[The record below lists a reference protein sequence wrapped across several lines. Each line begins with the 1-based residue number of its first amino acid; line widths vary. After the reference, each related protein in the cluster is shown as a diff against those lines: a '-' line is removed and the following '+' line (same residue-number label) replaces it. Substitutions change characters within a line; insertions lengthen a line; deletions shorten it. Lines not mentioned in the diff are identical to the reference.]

1 MKNLTLLVFVFSLFL
16 QPQKTFADICDK
28 DEIIKL
34 MAERNYI
41 DLNDSSFC
49 VDFGNFPNVR
59 VKMAEGSYDL
69 NGQRNISDKLKGQD
83 ESIKKL
89 VNLLNSTDTLAAGQ
103 KFTIQTKG
111 IADGTFNATTD
122 HDATILKELADAKG
136 IISPAKI
143 ASIIEASDSEG
154 GRAILEEISK
164 LNVAAKKPE
173 NSGLKYSD
181 IKDDSRLKSLI
192 RNFYLARSRGDRLCS
207 DIFGASGKCDSKGEI
222 SPELDSGKRCF
233 SGCCDERRGAIV
245 DIVAPQ
251 KELMSIGGSGNYKAP
266 FRSPSRNYQGKL
278 QMAASMSVF
287 SLPIKEDAA
296 LENDILNKRLF
307 EESYE
312 KDHQRFKD
320 ALAGSGCENNA
331 FAIDSVRRIYWT
343 VKGMKDRVSPELYS
357 AIQKNDFKK
366 AYALYEQ
373 ATLDKKDEDLN
384 LLSSLF
390 SGANTNLAVNSRS
403 NCPKIQDKDQN
414 WGGDY
419 RKIRLGKAPF
429 TKCQVVSDAE
439 SLKGKSITDVHK
451 MIQGKDQ
458 KVYVIQDTT
467 ARNNFYL
474 YDRDTNSK
482 THFTFDH
489 KNPDCEGLGVH
500 PGWRAPKNAVRNDD
514 AITLACIQATTRSG
528 FKLPAEFHA
537 QAPKIGSVVPS
548 DPLNCLSVA
557 QAIDHEMA
565 DQNPN
570 GAFVLSKEAESSQKA
585 YCKVQSNNVLNI
597 NIDPKDLTIV
607 GGAAAGKQGYMCTGC
622 SSGVAYDAKTKKFKY
637 QARQED
643 RKVAGENGNQKALA
657 AKTWTEGA
665 ANKNH
670 PLTMASIK
678 HLRSYVIP
686 NCGTSCEDACAC
698 LRSGNIEEKLKA
710 NGVNVIDFSDLTNGN
725 KKLVGSYPGD
735 KPGSFACIYTPPV
748 PHTCSYNP
756 LGATN
761 EEAHSLD
768 HGLDKCPMTEKLKV
782 MPKTSKVAVT
792 DEMIK
797 KYKTNCA
804 QVSFPSTEDQCQSN
818 NGGVMCKKKRVAN
831 SCAEP
836 DAKTSKSKSS
846 NAVRQ

>member
-1 MKNLTLLVFVFSLFL
+1 MKNLILLAFTTLLL
-16 QPQKTFADICDK
+16 QPFTASADVCDK

-41 DLNDSSFC
+41 DLNDNSFC

-69 NGQRNISDKLKGQD
+69 NGQRNLNDKLKGQD
-83 ESIKKL
+83 ESIKRL
-89 VNLLNSTDTLAAGQ
+89 VNLLNSTETLAAGQ

-111 IADGTFNATTD
+111 IADGTFNSTGD
-122 HDATILKELADAKG
+122 QDATILKELGDANG
-136 IISPAKI
+136 VISPAKI
-143 ASIIEASDSEG
+143 ASIIEASDAEG
-154 GRAILEEISK
+154 GKAILEEISK
-164 LNVAAKKPE
+164 LNVASKKPE
-173 NSGLKYSD
+173 SSGLKFSD
-181 IKDDSRLKSLI
+181 IKDDSRLKSMI
-192 RNFYLARSRGDRLCS
+192 RNFYLARSRGDKLCS
-207 DIFGASGKCDSKGEI
+207 DIFGANGKCDSKGEI
-222 SPELDSGKRCF
+222 SPNLDSGKHCF
-233 SGCCDERRGAIV
+233 DGCCDERRGAIV

-251 KELMSIGGSGNYKAP
+251 KELMSVGGSGNYKAP
-266 FRSPSRNYQGKL
+266 FRTPSRNYQGKL

-287 SLPIKEDAA
+287 DLPIKEDPQ

-307 EESYE
+307 AENYE
-312 KDHQRFKD
+312 KDHQRFKE

-366 AYALYEQ
+366 VYALYEE
-373 ATLDKKDEDLN
+373 ATLQKKDEDLN

-390 SGANTNLAVNSRS
+390 SGANTNVAVNSRA
-403 NCPKIQDKDQN
+403 NCPRIQNKDQD

-419 RKIRLGKAPF
+419 RKIRLGKSPY
-429 TKCQVVSDAE
+429 TKCPVISDDE
-439 SLKGKSITDVHK
+439 SLKGKSITDVNK
-451 MIQGKDQ
+451 LMQGRDQ
-458 KVYVIQDTT
+458 SVFVVQDVQ

-474 YDRDTNSK
+474 YDRNKNSK
-482 THFTFDH
+482 VRFTFDQ
-489 KNPDCEGLGVH
+489 KNPDCEGLDVAKN
-500 PGWRAPKNAVRNDD
+500 WRPATNVVRNDE
-514 AITLACIQATTRSG
+514 AITPACIQAFTKSG
-528 FKLPAEFHA
+528 FKLPNEFYA
-537 QAPKIGSVVPS
+537 QAPKVNGVVPS

-557 QAIDHEMA
+557 KAIDHEMA

-570 GAFVLSKEAESSQKA
+570 GAPVVSKEAESSQKA
-585 YCKVQSNNVLNI
+585 FCKVQANNVLNM

-607 GGAAAGKQGYMCTGC
+607 GGAANGKQGYMCTGC
-622 SSGVAYDAKTKKFKY
+622 SSGVSYNAKTKKFDY

-643 RKVAGENGNQKALA
+643 RQVNGEKGSQRALA
-657 AKTWTEGA
+657 SKTWSEGSS
-665 ANKNH
+665 NKNH
-670 PLTMASIK
+670 PLTMASVK

-698 LRSGNIEEKLKA
+698 LRNGNIEEKIKA
-710 NGVNVIDFSDLTNGN
+710 PGVNVMDFSDLTGGN

-761 EEAHSLD
+761 DEDHSLD
-768 HGLDKCPMTEKLKV
+768 HGQDKCPIAEQLKA
-782 MPKTSKVAVT
+782 MPKVAKVAVT

-797 KYKTNCA
+797 NYKNNCA
-804 QVSFPSTEDQCQSN
+804 QVSFPSTEDQCNSI
-818 NGGVMCKKKRVAN
+818 NGGVMCKKKRTAN
-831 SCAEP
+831 NCAEP
-836 DAKTSKSKSS
+836 KAKPAGSS
-846 NAVRQ
+846 GKAIRQ